1 MPEGPAKGETRAAE
15 FAFVTH
21 HRTAHGLRNR
31 VDDGQP
37 ESAAAGGPV
46 AAGIETNK
54 RFKNLLTGVRWNAG
68 AIVFDDQHRLITL
81 KQQTGVNRR
90 LAVAQG
96 VVE

>member
-37 ESAAAGGPV
+37 ESAAARGPV

-54 RFKNLLTGVRWNAG
+54 RFKTCARASGGMPGPSSSTISIA
-68 AIVFDDQHRLITL
+68 
-81 KQQTGVNRR
+81 
-90 LAVAQG
+90 
-96 VVE
+96 